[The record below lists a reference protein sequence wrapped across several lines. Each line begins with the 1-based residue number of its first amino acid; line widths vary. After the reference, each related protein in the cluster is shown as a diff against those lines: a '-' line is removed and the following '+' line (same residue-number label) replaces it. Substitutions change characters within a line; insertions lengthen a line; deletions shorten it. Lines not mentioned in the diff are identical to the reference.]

1 VNRLGGKRDDNI
13 KTAHAFNPTIGHYG
27 LVESVNRVGGKR
39 DGDIKTPHA
48 FIAKGFH
55 QNGIMPY
62 ALISDFYLIANERSH
77 KKDSTI
83 QGQKGYWTNTQ
94 NYFKVNVKS
103 ETRCSSKSNNATAS
117 STQPSKNG
125 I

>member
-1 VNRLGGKRDDNI
+1 VNRLGGKQDDNI

-27 LVESVNRVGGKR
+27 LVESVNRVCGKR
-39 DGDIKTPHA
+39 DDIKTPHA

-83 QGQKGYWTNTQ
+83 QGQKGYWQNTQ

-103 ETRCSSKSNNATAS
+103 ETRYSPKSQRNGIV
-117 STQPSKNG
+117 TQPSKNG